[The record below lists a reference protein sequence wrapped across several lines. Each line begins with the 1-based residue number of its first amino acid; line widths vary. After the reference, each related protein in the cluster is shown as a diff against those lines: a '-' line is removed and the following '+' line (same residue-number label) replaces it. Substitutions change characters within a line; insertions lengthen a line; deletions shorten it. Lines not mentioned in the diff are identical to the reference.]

1 MMDQS
6 KKKIL
11 FILPTLSKGGQERV
25 ASRLSFVL
33 PDSFEK
39 FLIVFYKDRVDY
51 PFNGKIIFLNLPLF
65 KGPIKIFA
73 KIIFLFTRIFVVRKI
88 KNQIKPDFSLSF
100 GPEANAVNIF
110 SNLGLKGI
118 RTIASVRTVENVHFK
133 RYFFLFRWY
142 YNFVMRIVY
151 RLADKIVSNS
161 NWVAKDLIEN
171 FKAPKEKIF
180 VIYNLYDIEKII
192 EDSKEDLGEFKKLFS
207 EKKVIISAGRL
218 DSQKGFEY
226 LIEAFE
232 KINKNFLDTAL
243 VILGEGDFRKNLE
256 DLIERLNLKEKV
268 FLLGFQKN
276 PFKFFKNSF
285 VFVLPSLYE
294 GFSNVLIEAMICSLP
309 VIATDCPGGN
319 KEILDP
325 DYNLKKIEKMRLGKY
340 GILIP
345 IKNSEEISKA
355 ISLLLENENLRKEY
369 AKKSLERAKDF
380 SVEKIVPKW
389 LEILK

>member
-1 MMDQS
+1 MNKNN

-11 FILPTLSKGGQERV
+11 FILPTLSRGGQERV
-25 ASRLSFVL
+25 ASRLSYFL
-33 PDSFEK
+33 PNSFEK
-39 FLIVFYKDRVDY
+39 FLVVFYKDRVDY
-51 PFNGKIIFLNLPLF
+51 SFNGKIIFLNLPLF

-73 KIIFLFTRIFVVRKI
+73 KIIFLFTRIFVVRRI
-88 KNQIKPDFSLSF
+88 KKQIKPDFSLSF
-100 GPEANAVNIF
+100 GPEANVVNIF
-110 SNLGLKGI
+110 SNLGLRKI
-118 RTIASVRTVENVHFK
+118 KTVVSVRTVESIRFK

-142 YNFVMRIVY
+142 YNFVMRVVY
-151 RLADKIVSNS
+151 KLADKIVPNS
-161 NWVAKDLIEN
+161 NWIARDLIEN

-180 VIYNLYDIEKII
+180 VIYNLYDVEKIV
-192 EDSKEDLGEFKKLFS
+192 EDSKEDLGIFKKVFS

-232 KINKNFLDTAL
+232 KINKSFSETAL

-256 DLIERLNLKEKV
+256 NLIERLNLKEKV

-276 PFKFFKNSF
+276 PFKFFKDSF

-294 GFSNVLIEAMICSLP
+294 GFPNVLVEAMICSLP

-325 DYNLKKIEKMRLGKY
+325 DYNLKVEKIRLGKY

-345 IKNSEEISKA
+345 PKNSEEISKA

>member
-1 MMDQS
+1 MNLV

-25 ASRLSFVL
+25 ASRLSYFL

-39 FLIVFYKDRVDY
+39 ILLVFYKDRVDY

-88 KNQIKPDFSLSF
+88 KKQLKPDFSLSF

-118 RTIASVRTVENVHFK
+118 RTIVSVRTVESVHFK

-151 RLADKIVSNS
+151 KLADKIVPNS

-232 KINKNFLDTAL
+232 EINKNFPDTVL

-256 DLIERLNLKEKV
+256 GLIERLNLKEKV

-285 VFVLPSLYE
+285 VFVFPTLYE
-294 GFSNVLIEAMICSLP
+294 GFPNVLIEAMICGLP
-309 VIATDCPGGN
+309 IIATDCPGGN

-325 DYNLKKIEKMRLGKY
+325 NYNLKVEKMRLGKY

-345 IKNSEEISKA
+345 PKNSKEISKA

-369 AKKSLERAKDF
+369 SKRSLERAKDF

>member
-1 MMDQS
+1 MNS
-6 KKKIL
+6 TRKKIL

-39 FLIVFYKDRVDY
+39 FLIVFYKDRIDY

-88 KNQIKPDFSLSF
+88 KKEIKPDFSLSF

-110 SNLGLKGI
+110 SNLRLKGI
-118 RTIASVRTVENVHFK
+118 RTIASVRIVESVHFK
-133 RYFFLFRWY
+133 RYFFLLRWY
-142 YNFVMRIVY
+142 YNVVMRIVY
-151 RLADKIVSNS
+151 KLADKIVPNS
-161 NWVAKDLIEN
+161 NWAAKDLIEN

-218 DSQKGFEY
+218 DFQKGFEY

-232 KINKNFLDTAL
+232 KINKNFPDTAL

-256 DLIERLNLKEKV
+256 DLIERLSLKEKV

-285 VFVLPSLYE
+285 VFILPSLYE
-294 GFSNVLIEAMICSLP
+294 GFPNVLVEAMVCGLP
-309 VIATDCPGGN
+309 IIATDCPGGN

-325 DYNLKKIEKMRLGKY
+325 ECEKKIEKVHFGEY

-345 IKNSEEISKA
+345 TKNPKELYEAIFQILNDDKLRVKYIEKSK
-355 ISLLLENENLRKEY
+355 
-369 AKKSLERAKDF
+369 ERSKDF
-380 SVEKIVPKW
+380 LLEKIVPQW
-389 LEILK
+389 LSILN

>member
-33 PDSFEK
+33 PNFFER
-39 FLIVFYKDRVDY
+39 FLIVFYRDRVDY

-88 KNQIKPDFSLSF
+88 KREIKPDFSLSF

-118 RTIASVRTVENVHFK
+118 RTIMSVRIVESAHFK
-133 RYFFLFRWY
+133 RYFFLLRWY

-151 RLADKIVSNS
+151 RLADKIVPNS

-171 FKAPKEKIF
+171 FKVPKEKIF

-192 EDSKEDLGEFKKLFS
+192 EDSKENLGEFKKLFS

-226 LIEAFE
+226 LIEAFK
-232 KINKNFLDTAL
+232 KINKNFPDTAL

-256 DLIERLNLKEKV
+256 GLIERLNLKEKV
-268 FLLGFQKN
+268 FLLSFQKN

-285 VFVLPSLYE
+285 IFVLPSLYE
-294 GFSNVLIEAMICSLP
+294 GFPNVLVEAMICGLP

-325 DYNLKKIEKMRLGKY
+325 EYNLKVEKMRLGKY

-345 IKNSEEISKA
+345 FKNSEEVSKA

-380 SVEKIVPKW
+380 SVERIIPKW